1 LTDYTKEIV
10 TDQFATL
17 NDFLNKW
24 HQADKKETVIQE
36 LEEKGVPVSDL
47 INAVDKKLDLFDLI
61 CHVAFDQPPLT
72 RRERANN
79 VRKRNYFT
87 KYGEQAR
94 DVLDS
99 LLDKYADE
107 GIQEIE
113 NIKVLKEPPIS
124 DLGSPTEIIK
134 GVFGGKDKYL
144 EAVKELE
151 TELYKA
157 A

>member
-1 LTDYTKEIV
+1 
-10 TDQFATL
+10 
-17 NDFLNKW
+17 
-24 HQADKKETVIQE
+24 
-36 LEEKGVPVSDL
+36 
-47 INAVDKKLDLFDLI
+47 LDLFDLI
-61 CHVAFDQPPLT
+61 CHVAFDQPPLS

-79 VRKRNYFT
+79 VRKRDYFT

-94 DVLDS
+94 QVLEA

-107 GIQEIE
+107 GIE
-113 NIKVLKEPPIS
+113 NIESLDVLNVIPFTEF
-124 DLGSPTEIIK
+124 GSRVEIVKNI
-134 GVFGGKDKYL
+134 FGGREKYL